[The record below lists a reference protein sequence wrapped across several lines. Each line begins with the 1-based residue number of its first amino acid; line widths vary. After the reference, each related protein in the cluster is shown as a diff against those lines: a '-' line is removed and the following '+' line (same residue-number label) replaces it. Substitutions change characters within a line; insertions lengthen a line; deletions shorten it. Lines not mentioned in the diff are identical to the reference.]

1 MAQTVSLIENSRTYI
16 LKVKSDG
23 TDDLGSS
30 GFILIIGIISFL
42 VANFAG
48 LIILAVILGLIS
60 KEDTLTI
67 NKQTQSVAIKKS
79 ITFSGSTVSQIE
91 YSCDIDQID
100 FFTEETSGEST
111 TITLRFS
118 MSGHKDYILKFNL
131 NLNRSDERN
140 IYRNLTDLFQNANY
154 RARQITNP
162 NSPNISGQ
170 ATRANGSVTPPANM
184 TSGQRPKPDAY
195 APNISITDDELT
207 YRRTLATAKD
217 YWGMYWSFVWA
228 VIFIVGG
235 VSLAVFVIFPIIKAN
250 RTLYA
255 VYLPLGLVAL
265 GLIFSGVHTILFKL
279 IATKTNE
286 IVHFNKM
293 AQVVTLED
301 KFLTSKST
309 RKYLFEQVE
318 LKLEKQHIG
327 DGSYLERTHVVTL
340 VFDSSSPNPRKV
352 ELMKTRQE
360 YQAIELYNAIA
371 EVLYRPTL
379 PLGTTGA

>member
-1 MAQTVSLIENSRTYI
+1 MAQTVSFIEDSRIYI

-23 TDDLGSS
+23 TDSLGSS
-30 GFILIIGIISFL
+30 GFILFIGIISFA
-42 VANFAG
+42 VANFVG
-48 LIILAVILGLIS
+48 LITLAVILGLIS
-60 KEDTLTI
+60 NEDTLTI
-67 NKQTQSVAIKKS
+67 DKRTQNVSFKK
-79 ITFSGSTVSQIE
+79 ITNFSGNTVYEKS
-91 YSCDIDQID
+91 YSCTLNEIY
-100 FFTEETSGEST
+100 FFTEETSEENT
-111 TITLRFS
+111 TITLRFPTPE
-118 MSGHKDYILKFNL
+118 HKDYILKFAI
-131 NLNRSDERN
+131 NLNRSDQRH
-140 IYRNLTDLFQNANY
+140 IYQTLTDLFQSVDY
-154 RARQITNP
+154 QARRVAHQ
-162 NSPNISGQ
+162 NIPKIHSQ
-170 ATRANGSVTPPANM
+170 TARPDTPVPYSATSTQPA
-184 TSGQRPKPDAY
+184 KPDAY
-195 APNISITDDELT
+195 APNISITDDELI
-207 YRRTLATAKD
+207 YRRTLVTAKD

-228 VIFIVGG
+228 VIFIVSG
-235 VSLAVFVIFPIIKAN
+235 VSLAVFVIYPIIKAN

-265 GLIFSGVHTILFKL
+265 GLIFTGVHTILFKL

-301 KFLTSKST
+301 KFLTYKST

-340 VFDSSSPNPRKV
+340 FFDAFSPNPRKV

-371 EVLYRPTL
+371 EVLYRPPL
-379 PLGTTGA
+379 PLGTSGA

>member
-1 MAQTVSLIENSRTYI
+1 MTQTVSFIENSGIYI

-23 TDDLGSS
+23 SDDLGSS
-30 GFILIIGIISFL
+30 GFILFIGIISFL

-48 LIILAVILGLIS
+48 LIILAIILGLIS
-60 KEDTLTI
+60 KQDTLTI

-79 ITFSGSTVSQIE
+79 TTFSGSTVYQFE
-91 YSCDIDQID
+91 YSYNIDQVD

-111 TITLRFS
+111 TITLRFPV
-118 MSGHKDYILKFNL
+118 SGQKDYILKFAV

-140 IYRNLTDLFQNANY
+140 IYQFLTDLFQNANH
-154 RARQITNP
+154 RARQITNQ

-170 ATRANGSVTPPANM
+170 TARANAPGTPSANI

-195 APNISITDDELT
+195 APNISITDDELI
-207 YRRTLATAKD
+207 YRRTLVTAKD

-235 VSLAVFVIFPIIKAN
+235 VSLAVFVIFPIIRTN
-250 RTLYA
+250 RNLYA
-255 VYLPLGLVAL
+255 VYVPLGLVAL
-265 GLIFSGVHTILFKL
+265 GLVFTGIHTILFKL

-301 KFLTSKST
+301 KFLTSRST

-340 VFDSSSPNPRKV
+340 VFDGSSPNPRKV

-371 EVLYRPTL
+371 EVLYRPPL